1 MIYSIIVF
9 FLISTIAAPLL
20 GKYIAFIYSYGSRKQ
35 RSISKVQSSSKAPSS
50 SKVPSSILS
59 SFYNAVINKLL
70 ASDISS
76 FENRGQNWRQYFRS
90 LMIFNFICIIATFCI
105 IYFQESL
112 PLNGNIKNSISFS
125 GALNASVS
133 FATGTF
139 WQSHDASSQ
148 LSIFAHIFALTMQNF
163 LSGSCGIA
171 VFIAFTRGIINS
183 KNSNI
188 GNFYEDFLKAMI
200 FIVMPLALIFAI
212 FFVSQGVVFDFT
224 GHLTYKNFEGVTD
237 EILLGPA
244 AAQMSI
250 KNLIANGGSIFS
262 SASAHP
268 FESPSRAALMVSV
281 FLVFIVPSAMIF
293 VYGYMVDALKL
304 SWALYSAVVLIVII
318 SLLVIYLGETSYA
331 LPLIL
336 DNNNL
341 TDDFNYAGKEMIYDK
356 FPSLMWTLSITMSS
370 CGSPNACLENFSPL
384 STLVL
389 FSNLVMG
396 KFIIEGVGSGFFAM
410 LSYLIVAIFLRGL
423 ITGQTANFF
432 GKRITINEINYVVI
446 VFLIMPVGVL
456 LFTGVTLM
464 LPFSRDI
471 ITYGGSQA
479 VTDITYNFASSFA
492 NNGSSF
498 SGIDISNDYFNYMT
512 ALAMFIGRYP
522 IIYFSL
528 AISGSFA
535 KKRRLSSDVNIH
547 LQSSIELAFF
557 LVLTVF
563 MVGAIMYT
571 PLIILGPLLE
581 FINL

>member
-1 MIYSIIVF
+1 MLYSIIVF
-9 FLISTIAAPLL
+9 FLISTIIAPLL
-20 GKYIAFIYSYGSRKQ
+20 GKYIAFIYSYGSSKQ
-35 RSISKVQSSSKAPSS
+35 KPSNNTSSTY
-50 SKVPSSILS
+50 V
-59 SFYNAVINKLL
+59 SFFYYYYVINKILP
-70 ASDISS
+70 SDSSS

-90 LMIFNFICIIATFCI
+90 LMAFNILCIIATFII
-105 IYFQESL
+105 IYFQEYL
-112 PLNGNIKNSISFS
+112 PLSNNIKDSISFS
-125 GALNASVS
+125 GSVNAAIS
-133 FATGTF
+133 FVTGTF
-139 WQSHDASSQ
+139 WQSHDASRQ
-148 LSIFAHIFALTMQNF
+148 LSIFSYIFALTIQNF
-163 LSGSCGIA
+163 LSGACGIA
-171 VFIAFTRGIINS
+171 VFIAFMRGIINS

-188 GNFYEDFLKAMI
+188 GNFYEDFIKAMI
-200 FIVMPLALIFAI
+200 FIIMPLALIFAI
-212 FFVSQGVVFDFT
+212 FFISQGVVFDFS
-224 GHLTYKNFEGVTD
+224 GNLVYKNFEGGVD

-244 AAQMSI
+244 ASQVAI
-250 KNLIANGGSIFS
+250 KTLMANGGSIFA

-268 FESPSRAALMVSV
+268 FEAPSRFAVMVSI
-281 FLVFIVPSAMIF
+281 FLVFIVPSAIIF
-293 VYGYMVDALKL
+293 VYGYIVDDLKL
-304 SWALYSAVVLIVII
+304 SWALYSAVVVILII
-318 SLLVIYLGETSYA
+318 SLLIIYLGETSYA

-341 TDDFNYAGKEMIYDK
+341 ADNFNYAGKEMIYDK
-356 FPSLMWTLSITMSS
+356 FPSLMWILSITMSS

-396 KFIIEGVGSGFFAM
+396 KFIIEGVGSGFFAI

-423 ITGQTANFF
+423 ISGQTAHFF
-432 GKRITINEINYVVI
+432 GKRITINEINYVTI

-456 LFTGVTLM
+456 LFTGITLM

-471 ITYGGSQA
+471 ITFGGSQA
-479 VTDITYNFASSFA
+479 VTDIAYNFASSFA
-492 NNGSSF
+492 NNGSGF
-498 SGIDISNDYFNYMT
+498 SGINVYNDYFNYMT
-512 ALAMFIGRYP
+512 AIAMFIGRYP
-522 IIYFSL
+522 VIYFSL

-535 KKRRLSSDVNIH
+535 KRRRISSDVNVH